1 MKIGIVNDKPAA
13 VEVLRQVLATDPNL
27 QVAWVAFD
35 GAEAVQRCAASRPD
49 IVLMELAMPVMD
61 GSEATRRIMADT
73 PCAIII
79 VATDVDHHTSRVFDA
94 MGHGALDAIEIPARD
109 AQDAQA
115 AAAPLLRKIRN
126 AGWLIGAYDRQRPGA
141 HAPAPA
147 RPATPPRQLVAI
159 GASAGGPP
167 SLALLL
173 KALPADF
180 PAGIVLVQHVDAT
193 FAQDM
198 ARWLDEQIQ
207 MPVRLAL
214 PGDAPAPGT
223 VLLAGTNDH
232 LVLLRDGTLNYTRHP
247 VEGLYRPS
255 IDVFFNSVARQWR
268 GDAAGV
274 LLTGMGRDGALGL
287 KAMRDHGFLT
297 IAQDRATSAV
307 YGMPK
312 AAAELGAAMEIV
324 PLPRIAESLAR
335 RFARKSA

>member
-13 VEVLRQVLATDPNL
+13 VEVIRQALAGDPDL
-27 QVAWVAFD
+27 QVAWVASD
-35 GAEAVQRCAASRPD
+35 GAEAVQRCAAARPD

-79 VATDVDHHTSRVFDA
+79 VATDVERHTACVFNA
-94 MGHGALDAIEIPARD
+94 MGHGALDAIEIPALAD
-109 AQDAQA
+109 QDPRA

-126 AGWLIGAYDRQRPGA
+126 AGWLIGAYDRQRPA
-141 HAPAPA
+141 TRIPAEPAP
-147 RPATPPRQLVAI
+147 PGQGQLVAI

-167 SLALLL
+167 SLAVLL
-173 KALPADF
+173 KALPAGF

-198 ARWLDEQIQ
+198 ARWLDEQID

-214 PGDAPAPGT
+214 AGDRPQPRT

-232 LVLLRDGTLNYTRHP
+232 LVLMRDGTLNYTKHP

-255 IDVFFNSVARQWR
+255 IDVFFNSVARHWR

-287 KAMRDHGFLT
+287 KAMRDSGFFT

-312 AAAELGAAMEIV
+312 AAAELGAAMEIT
-324 PLPRIAESLAR
+324 PLPQIADSLSA
-335 RFARKSA
+335 RFARKPA